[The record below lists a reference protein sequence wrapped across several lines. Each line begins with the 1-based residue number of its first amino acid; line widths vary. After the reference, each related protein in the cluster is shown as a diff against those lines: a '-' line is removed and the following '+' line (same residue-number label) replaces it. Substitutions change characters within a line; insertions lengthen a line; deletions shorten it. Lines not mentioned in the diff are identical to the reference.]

1 MDALNE
7 EWGSPNVVGIGGAG
21 DDGTDQRGMDIVL
34 ERYGLTT
41 RQLERER
48 WREEERKRQEKEL
61 VEQNEF
67 PGGKEDEAVY
77 ATFVLE
83 NAVRDDDE
91 LLRRVVMMPQN
102 SLKSSLLLLQSD
114 PRLVTMD
121 LSGEQ
126 FTRNGSMEQIALLA
140 YVLGKNECITT
151 LILSGCD
158 VNKDALSAIVGSL
171 VKNAE
176 NSKVATL
183 DISENWIADD
193 GGPVFAELLRN
204 TTSLTHLNLSHNK
217 LGGWRDKAGLS
228 KMANALKDNKT
239 LAHLQLNSCHLNAND
254 IACFQQCFAAN
265 SSLRSMNIEGNNLEE
280 EGKKVMANALMSSDS
295 CRIDT
300 FTCDEWAINKTQVSV
315 APPPILCLYDSHTRV
330 HCRRHSISPSTMGK
344 MRIVG

>member
-1 MDALNE
+1 MEALND
-7 EWGSPNVVGIGGAG
+7 EWGASNEGGIGGG
-21 DDGTDQRGMDIVL
+21 NDGDQRGMDIVL

-48 WREEERKRQEKEL
+48 WREEERERQEKEL
-61 VEQNEF
+61 VEQVPE
-67 PGGKEDEAVY
+67 GKEEA
-77 ATFVLE
+77 AFFSTALD

-114 PRLVTMD
+114 PKLVTMD

-126 FTRNGSMEQIALLA
+126 FTRNGSMEQVALLT
-140 YVLGKNECITT
+140 YVLGKNDCITT

-171 VKNAE
+171 VKNAK

-183 DISENWIADD
+183 DISENWIADE
-193 GGPVFAELLRN
+193 GGPIFAELLR
-204 TTSLTHLNLSHNK
+204 TTLSLTHLNLSHNK
-217 LGGWRDKAGLS
+217 LGGWRDKTGLT

-239 LAHLQLNSCHLNAND
+239 LAQLELHTCHLNAND

-265 SSLRSMNIEGNNLEE
+265 SSLRSMNIEGNNLEQ
-280 EGKKVMANALMSSDS
+280 EGKKVMASALMSSDS
-295 CRIDT
+295 CRYCT
-300 FTCDEWAINKTQVSV
+300 STT
-315 APPPILCLYDSHTRV
+315 LYT
-330 HCRRHSISPSTMGK
+330 PY
-344 MRIVG
+344 